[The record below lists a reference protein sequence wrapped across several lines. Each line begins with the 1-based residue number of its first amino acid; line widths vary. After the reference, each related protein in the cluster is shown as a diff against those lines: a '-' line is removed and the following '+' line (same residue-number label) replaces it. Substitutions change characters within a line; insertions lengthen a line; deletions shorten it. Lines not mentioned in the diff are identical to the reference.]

1 MLGSEIEAL
10 SFQIIQREV
19 SFERYSTSEA
29 EIVARVIHASA
40 DPEFANT
47 MRFSPDAAEHMLNL
61 ISSKALVITD
71 VRSLTMSINTLP
83 TVCALEE
90 GFTTIE
96 GKTRTYAAMRHA
108 AKQFRADALYVV
120 GCAPTALEA
129 LIELSDSMEEPLSI
143 VALPVGYVGAAESKE
158 SLIDSSSIYI
168 TNTGRRG
175 GTAVTAAVINAI
187 GKMALGEFSLKH

>member
-10 SFQIIQREV
+10 SFQIIQQEV

-40 DPEFANT
+40 DPVFADT
-47 MRFSPDAAEHMLNL
+47 MRFSPNAAEHMIDL
-61 ISSKALVITD
+61 IASKTQVITD
-71 VRSLTMSINTLP
+71 VRSLTMSINTVSTL
-83 TVCALEE
+83 CAYER
-90 GFTTIE
+90 GFTPIQ
-96 GKTRTYAAMRHA
+96 GKTRSYAAMYHA
-108 AKQFRADALYVV
+108 VKTFKTNAVYVV

-129 LIELSDSMEEPLSI
+129 LIELSDSMEGPLSI
-143 VALPVGYVGAAESKE
+143 VALPVGYVGAVESKD
-158 SLIDSSSIYI
+158 SLATSNSIYI

-187 GKMALGEFSLKH
+187 GKMASGVYSLEH